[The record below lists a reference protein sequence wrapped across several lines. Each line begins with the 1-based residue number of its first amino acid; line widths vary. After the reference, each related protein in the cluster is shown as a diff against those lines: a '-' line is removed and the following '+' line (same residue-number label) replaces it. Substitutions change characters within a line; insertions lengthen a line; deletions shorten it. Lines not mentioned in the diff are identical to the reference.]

1 MNKNTD
7 KFFER
12 ILNMNAKEKML
23 NLINEDYLS

>member
-7 KFFER
+7 KFSER